1 MMRGPHSSI
10 MNETKISPS
19 PTAND
24 LTTPYAERAA
34 REAGQRAET
43 RRLELA
49 EQRSADNPPSVRI
62 QIWEKVH
69 ALRLPRDPEHPI
81 LYVIAT
87 GTGLTLAQVQD
98 EQRTRFL

>member
-1 MMRGPHSSI
+1 
-10 MNETKISPS
+10 
-19 PTAND
+19 
-24 LTTPYAERAA
+24 LTPYAEAD
-34 REAGQRAET
+34 QRAET

-49 EQRSADNPPSVRI
+49 EQRSSDNPPGVRI

-87 GTGLTLAQVQD
+87 GTGLTLAQAQD